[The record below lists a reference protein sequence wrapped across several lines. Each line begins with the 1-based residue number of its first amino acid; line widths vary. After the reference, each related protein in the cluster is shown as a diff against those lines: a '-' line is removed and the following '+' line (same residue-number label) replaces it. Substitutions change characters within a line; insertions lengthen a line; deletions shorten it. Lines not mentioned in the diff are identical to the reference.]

1 MTVEEML
8 TAKEGENF
16 EFKTAEVFVGTVL
29 ADLADISDLGE
40 IFICFDDLRLPWG
53 QSPQVSQR
61 FPWGQ
66 SPQVSQCAARMA
78 GLPGGGRG
86 GGVVLAAAAR
96 RDASP
101 HHAVTRDA

>member
-53 QSPQVSQR
+53 QSPQVSAP
-61 FPWGQ
+61 FPTDKM
-66 SPQVSQCAARMA
+66 SVVPVRRH
-78 GLPGGGRG
+78 LGGE
-86 GGVVLAAAAR
+86 R
-96 RDASP
+96 R
-101 HHAVTRDA
+101 